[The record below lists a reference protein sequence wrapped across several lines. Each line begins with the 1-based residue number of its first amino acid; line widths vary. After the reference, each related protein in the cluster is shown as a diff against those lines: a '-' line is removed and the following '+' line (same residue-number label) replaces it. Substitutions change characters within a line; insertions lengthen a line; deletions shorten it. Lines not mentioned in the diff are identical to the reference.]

1 MWGCDYILLENERRF
16 QVCCSVCRVHTDAF
30 QSDVQGGSRIWKGGF
45 VHWLIQELSLGG
57 APWRA
62 RGREPITGVWGQS
75 PQRSL
80 GAEALVGGQGGEAPL
95 QLKAF

>member
-1 MWGCDYILLENERRF
+1 MRDGFRFVAVFAESILMLSNLMYRADPGF
-16 QVCCSVCRVHTDAF
+16 
-30 QSDVQGGSRIWKGGF
+30 GKGVF

-75 PQRSL
+75 PQRSP